1 MSKVCYGCFKS
12 VNDEYSACPYC
23 GFDFHSYNISDRALH
38 PGTVLNGKYIV
49 GKTLGEGGFG
59 ITYLAWDRYMEI
71 KIAIKEYYP
80 SNIALRD
87 TSMYGGNTLHV
98 SSGSQNGDFE
108 SGLKRYVK
116 EAAILSKFFNLPGIV
131 SVKDFFYENGTAY
144 IVMEYIEGISLR
156 EYLKGKGGKVS
167 VNEALNI
174 IEPIIKSLT
183 VVHKN
188 KLLHRDISPDNIM
201 ISR

>member
-131 SVKDFFYENGTAY
+131 SVKDFF
-144 IVMEYIEGISLR
+144 L
-156 EYLKGKGGKVS
+156 
-167 VNEALNI
+167 
-174 IEPIIKSLT
+174 
-183 VVHKN
+183 
-188 KLLHRDISPDNIM
+188 
-201 ISR
+201 